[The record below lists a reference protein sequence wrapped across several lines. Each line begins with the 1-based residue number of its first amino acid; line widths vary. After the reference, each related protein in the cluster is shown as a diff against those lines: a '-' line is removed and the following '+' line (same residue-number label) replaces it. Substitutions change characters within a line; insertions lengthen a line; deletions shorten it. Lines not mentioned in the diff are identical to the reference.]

1 MWPFR
6 RRSSAPDPAE
16 SLLHQARLL
25 TESADRVTAEAC
37 ALAERERAFPSGS
50 ARLDARLA
58 RDANALDERRDALA
72 LLGRE
77 LRDREAR
84 VEQLEQRSAEIEGR
98 AGELDERER
107 RLASDEVEA
116 RRRAEEVD
124 AREQSL
130 REREEELHAR
140 EARLLADELGV
151 RRRSEEVAAR
161 EAELSGQPK
170 TVAEPQQQPQTQP
183 GPERCLLF
191 VPGADGYRLVAL
203 DVSPPAAGESV
214 EIDGER
220 FNVVR
225 TGRSPLPGDARPC
238 VYLAA

>member
-6 RRSSAPDPAE
+6 RRPRAPDPAE

-25 TESADRVTAEAC
+25 TESADRVTAEAT
-37 ALAERERAFPSGS
+37 ALVERERAFAERE

-84 VEQLEQRSAEIEGR
+84 VEHLEQRSAAVEGR

-107 RLASDEVEA
+107 RLASDEAEA

-124 AREQSL
+124 ARERAL
-130 REREEELHAR
+130 RGREDELHAR

-161 EAELSGQPK
+161 EAGQSAQPAAA
-170 TVAEPQQQPQTQP
+170 AEPTPKP
-183 GPERCLLF
+183 RHEPERCLLF
-191 VPGADGYRLVAL
+191 VPGADGYRLVSL
-203 DVSPPAAGESV
+203 DVTPPAVGESV

>member
-6 RRSSAPDPAE
+6 RRPRAPDPAE

-25 TESADRVTAEAC
+25 TESADRVTAEAT
-37 ALAERERAFPSGS
+37 ALAERERAFAERE

-84 VEQLEQRSAEIEGR
+84 VVHLEQRSAELEGR
-98 AGELDERER
+98 TGELDERER
-107 RLASDEVEA
+107 RLAAGEGEA
-116 RRRAEEVD
+116 RRRGEEIE
-124 AREQSL
+124 ARERSL
-130 REREEELHAR
+130 REREDELHAR

-161 EAELSGQPK
+161 EAALAGQP
-170 TVAEPQQQPQTQP
+170 VRPAAPQ
-183 GPERCLLF
+183 PERCLLF
-191 VPGADGYRLVAL
+191 VPGADGYRLVSL
-203 DVSPPAAGESV
+203 DVTPPAAGESL

-220 FNVVR
+220 FSVLR
-225 TGRSPLPGDARPC
+225 LGRSPLPGDARPC